1 MDYSI
6 PENLYTNIGNYSYSI
21 KFIDECIKIFRK
33 EKNSNKEGK
42 EVLNINDL
50 LNPSEY
56 CY

>member
-6 PENLYTNIGNYSYSI
+6 PENLYTKIGNYSYSI